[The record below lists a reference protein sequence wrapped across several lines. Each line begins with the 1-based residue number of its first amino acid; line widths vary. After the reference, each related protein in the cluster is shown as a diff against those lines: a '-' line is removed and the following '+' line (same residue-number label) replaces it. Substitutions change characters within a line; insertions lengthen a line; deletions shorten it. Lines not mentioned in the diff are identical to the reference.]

1 MTKNETAALRT
12 VRKYRAR
19 VDEAE
24 SEAMR
29 YLAKRY
35 IRMTDEITVA
45 FRKMLSADSPEPLHL
60 RYTRGVRPLI
70 AASFR
75 SYRKEAE
82 KTMTD
87 LSKKTAHLGV
97 RSVNESARAII
108 HDDTQDWKNI
118 SIAGLFTGKLFTASK
133 DALNKL
139 PGAILQ
145 KLDELASAA
154 ASSLDKGVDWIM
166 SQLGDV
172 LSGAWR
178 GIQRIVR
185 TAAEQIFRNA
195 QQNQRQQTPVRNW
208 RRVANHETACLAC
221 LLLEGTIYEREE
233 DFSDHPNG
241 RCFIVPCEPG
251 AKPEQ
256 PGRQWLEEQ
265 DAETQKKIMGKGRW
279 EAWQNGDLTLDQM
292 TEVRPDPVYG
302 PQPRVIPLKELG
314 LTPAK

>member
-12 VRKYRAR
+12 VKKYRAL
-19 VDEAE
+19 VDDAEA
-24 SEAMR
+24 EAMR

-45 FRKMLSADSPEPLHL
+45 FRKMLSAESPEPLHL
-60 RYTRGVRPLI
+60 RYECSVRPII

-87 LSKKTAHLGV
+87 LSKKTARLGV
-97 RSVNESARAII
+97 RSVNESAKAII
-108 HDDTQDWKNI
+108 QDDKQDWKNI
-118 SIAGLFTGKLFTASK
+118 SIAGLFSGKLFTASK
-133 DALNKL
+133 DALQKL
-139 PGAILQ
+139 PGTILQ

-154 ASSLDKGVDWIM
+154 ASSIDKGVDWIM

-172 LSGAWR
+172 LSGAWK

-221 LLLEGTIYEREE
+221 LLLEGTIYEREA

-279 EAWQNGDLTLDQM
+279 EAWKNGDLTLDRM

-314 LTPAK
+314 LTPVK